1 LRCAD
6 DFKKPFGAGRRE
18 RRHVVVDRGFE
29 WQLSFPLR
37 MLRCHGADAVE
48 RKDDLKVD
56 WLLGP

>member
-1 LRCAD
+1 MAPTI
-6 DFKKPFGAGRRE
+6 FKKPFARRTPE

-37 MLRCHGADAVE
+37 MLRRHGADAVE
-48 RKDDLKVD
+48 RKDDLKID